1 MDDQR
6 SNNGGSPDGMSQEAN
21 SDSEYRS
28 ADEDADSVPSIPNMF
43 DSDDDG
49 VHPPS
54 AYPSAAMDMLLPS
67 VEFGAPEEKF
77 DAPSGSFHM
86 DAAAKD
92 VPDDSPDGSDSSST
106 TRSRSSSKRSRS
118 QKLLKASQRTRVRT
132 AKHDKCD
139 IKAGRHALS
148 QRPSQ

>member
-28 ADEDADSVPSIPNMF
+28 ADEDADSVPSIPNIF

-77 DAPSGSFHM
+77 DAPSGSVYK
-86 DAAAKD
+86 DAA
-92 VPDDSPDGSDSSST
+92 T
-106 TRSRSSSKRSRS
+106 KRC
-118 QKLLKASQRTRVRT
+118 A
-132 AKHDKCD
+132 
-139 IKAGRHALS
+139 
-148 QRPSQ
+148 